1 MAHGPTPRLQIAL
14 DHLIT
19 PEILDSYDFQK
30 PYEHIY
36 EDNVTITKNIHSIS
50 IFQIDSW
57 VCSLLA
63 VDFLSFR

>member
-36 EDNVTITKNIHSIS
+36 EDNVTITENIHSIS
-50 IFQIDSW
+50 IFQIDS
-57 VCSLLA
+57 
-63 VDFLSFR
+63 